1 MNGFLGDKAF
11 KLKPKYSE
19 CRENYM
25 QTARK
30 ARQTALYDKGTC
42 FVMAGVKY
50 RGERVKAGD
59 EAPAGMQGRGQECL
73 CKSHQAFKLYANS
86 GNELR
91 KGLWTETIVT

>member
-30 ARQTALYDKGTC
+30 AR
-42 FVMAGVKY
+42 
-50 RGERVKAGD
+50 
-59 EAPAGMQGRGQECL
+59 
-73 CKSHQAFKLYANS
+73 
-86 GNELR
+86 
-91 KGLWTETIVT
+91 

>member
-11 KLKPKYSE
+11 KLKPECSE

-30 ARQTALYDKGTC
+30 ARQSALYDKGTC
-42 FVMAGVKY
+42 FVMAGAKC

-59 EAPAGMQGRGQECL
+59 EAPAGMQE
-73 CKSHQAFKLYANS
+73 
-86 GNELR
+86 
-91 KGLWTETIVT
+91 